1 MLDKLDKF
9 HQSKLGY
16 AVFALVG
23 LALAYLFI
31 TWAIDGGSWFDYF
44 LSLVFLVV
52 FLQNSIKL
60 IGVFL
65 YGKRRATRR

>member
-9 HQSKLGY
+9 HQSTLGY

-44 LSLVFLVV
+44 LTLVFMVV
-52 FLQNSIKL
+52 FLQNFVKF
-60 IGVFL
+60 IGGLV
-65 YGKRRATRR
+65 YGKRRTTRR